1 MKKNAYAT
9 GECSGPPKFFSQS
22 VLVTHQWVTVAFIA
36 SSGGCRYTWGPF
48 RPNSISI
55 RAIKCEQRG
64 AKETLLLASIKPRK
78 SRLFSELNMFHSD
91 RLPSAAQ

>member
-22 VLVTHQWVTVAFIA
+22 VLVTHQWVTVPFIA

-48 RPNSISI
+48 RPNSMSI
-55 RAIKCEQRG
+55 RAITFEQEG
-64 AKETLLLASIKPRK
+64 AKAIV
-78 SRLFSELNMFHSD
+78 LFSSTNRRKTHLSSELKSFRKD
-91 RLPSAAQ
+91 